1 MEAVEVGERKTRD
14 RVLNKA
20 CSHWTAVTNMTN
32 QSNSANYTN
41 TANSPVILVASN
53 SPLSSSSPSSSAT
66 SSLKPRPCS
75 PHVVSP
81 VSSSLSPLSLHSHFS
96 CLLSIP
102 PPSSLFTFL
111 SFLFRP
117 WVYAL
122 GVVNLVVSWTKS
134 FTFFW
139 QPCRNSTL
147 HRSTLSLMMTMSFGR
162 FRIL

>member
-20 CSHWTAVTNMTN
+20 CSHWTTVTNMTN

-53 SPLSSSSPSSSAT
+53 SPLSSSSSSAT

-102 PPSSLFTFL
+102 PPPLPFSLF
-111 SFLFRP
+111 SLFFSP
-117 WVYAL
+117 L
-122 GVVNLVVSWTKS
+122 GLCTWRCELGGILDKVFHIL
-134 FTFFW
+134 
-139 QPCRNSTL
+139 L
-147 HRSTLSLMMTMSFGR
+147 ATMSKFDSPQIDSVIDDDDE
-162 FRIL
+162 FW